1 MQVKDVMNPDVKTIK
16 KDSTIQEAADLMS
29 RYSIGSLIVVVET
42 RVVGI
47 ITERDILQKV
57 VAGGKDA
64 TKTAVEEVM
73 TKEVIMIG
81 PETDIE
87 DAAEIMMEKRIKKL
101 PVISQNNLIGIITAT
116 DLCTASP
123 KIIERLGELLL
134 LPHKKK
140 IVAG

>member
-81 PETDIE
+81 PET
-87 DAAEIMMEKRIKKL
+87 
-101 PVISQNNLIGIITAT
+101 
-116 DLCTASP
+116 
-123 KIIERLGELLL
+123 
-134 LPHKKK
+134 
-140 IVAG
+140 